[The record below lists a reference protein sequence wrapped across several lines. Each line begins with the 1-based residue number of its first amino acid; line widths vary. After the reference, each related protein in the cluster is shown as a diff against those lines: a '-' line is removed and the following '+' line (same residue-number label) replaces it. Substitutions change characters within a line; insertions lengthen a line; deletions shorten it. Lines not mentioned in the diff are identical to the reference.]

1 MTFSPRAS
9 PEHLAELL
17 AGTVTR
23 APLSNVRP
31 SAALLK
37 FCQVV
42 AEKFEAADIAIWQL
56 RSLIDIDKATGPDL
70 DDIAAALLPE
80 GQERQGATRATS
92 TISLTRPNTAGVV
105 PIPIGTIVG
114 QEREGVTYYYETTA
128 AGQWNNGQATCA
140 PIAIK
145 AQAEGSASSAI
156 VGAINVM
163 VSNLTVTSVTNPTA
177 ATGQD
182 EESDPQLRQRIK
194 DYVRSLPRC
203 NRSAQMSA
211 VRKVTLE
218 NGSSVL
224 FAKAADHEQGP
235 PRGILYIDDGRG
247 TAGTSESL
255 AGETLVSN
263 AAGGERLLYTS
274 RRPWKTKPVVKK
286 GGVVLVEGVDYT
298 VVEPWGQIRLA
309 IALTAGQSVTVDP
322 YDVYTGLVAE
332 VQRVID
338 GDPSDPINYPGYRAD
353 GTVIYVLPAEVIAAI
368 VQGSLVMRA
377 GYDQTT
383 GRAAAK
389 TAILE
394 YINGLDIGAP
404 RFVSRIIERAMSIPG
419 ALRFTPSVYADTYVQ
434 PQQVQRATADD
445 VSIT

>member
-1 MTFSPRAS
+1 MTFSPRTSA
-9 PEHLAELL
+9 EHLEELL
-17 AGTVTR
+17 AGIVTR
-23 APLSNVRP
+23 SRLSNVRP

-37 FCQVV
+37 FCQVA
-42 AEKFEAADIAIWQL
+42 AEKFEASDIAIWQL
-56 RSLIDIDKATGPDL
+56 RALIDLDKASGPDL

-145 AQAEGSASSAI
+145 AQLEGSASSAI

-163 VSNLTVTSVTNPTA
+163 VSNLTVTNVTNPTP

-182 EESDPQLRQRIK
+182 EEQDPQFRERIK
-194 DYVRSLPRC
+194 NYVRSLPRC

-218 NGSSVL
+218 DGSSVL
-224 FAKAADHEQGP
+224 FAKADEHASGP
-235 PRGILYIDDGRG
+235 PRGVIYIDDGRG
-247 TAGTSESL
+247 TAGKSESV

-286 GGVVLVEGVDYT
+286 NGVVLAEGVDYT
-298 VVEPWGQIRLA
+298 VVEPWGQVRLTT
-309 IALTAGQSVTVDP
+309 ALVAGQSVTVDP
-322 YDVYTGLVAE
+322 YDVYVGLVAE
-332 VQRVID
+332 TQRVID
-338 GDPSDPINYPGYRAD
+338 GDTSDPVNFPGYRAD
-353 GTVIYVLPAEVIAAI
+353 GTVIYVLPAEVIAAT

-377 GYDQTT
+377 GYDQTA
-383 GRAAAK
+383 GRAAAQ

-404 RFVSRIIERAMSIPG
+404 RFSSRIIERAMSIPG
-419 ALRFTPSVYADTYVQ
+419 ALRFTPSTYVDVYVQ
-434 PQQVQRATADD
+434 PQQVQRATAND